1 MPGVGNNLVS
11 VIYVKYDDIDAGNS
25 LKNNILRDELKE
37 YVPIKAIT
45 KTFYCSHK
53 YKTVTVQL
61 KQLPTKLGYAITMHN
76 SPGSALGYIE
86 ADFGCI
92 SKNGKPNAVPI
103 NLGAMCTI
111 LLCVKNRDTFQLV
124 NFKTEH
130 IKVNTAALQEILTMR
145 EEALFSY
152 FSHLFVEISKTKV
165 ALPNM

>member
-1 MPGVGNNLVS
+1 MRMPGVGNNLVS

-61 KQLPTKLGYAITMHN
+61 KQLPTKLGYAITMNN

-111 LLCVKNRDTFQLV
+111 LLCVKNRDTFI
-124 NFKTEH
+124 E
-130 IKVNTAALQEILTMR
+130 EILTMR

-165 ALPNM
+165 ALSNM